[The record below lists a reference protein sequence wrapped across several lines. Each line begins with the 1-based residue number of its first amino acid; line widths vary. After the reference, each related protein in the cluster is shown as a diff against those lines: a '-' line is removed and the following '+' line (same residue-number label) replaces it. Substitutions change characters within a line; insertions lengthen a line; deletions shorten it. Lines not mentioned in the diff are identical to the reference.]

1 MTLLDIADRLRATGY
16 PRLAAQVEALGL
28 DLAIEAPVVAVLA
41 ALVAEIV
48 ALRRRLERIEG
59 RWRA

>member
-1 MTLLDIADRLRATGY
+1 MTLTDIADRLRATGY
-16 PRLAAQVEALGL
+16 PWLARQVEALGL

-48 ALRRRLERIEG
+48 ALRRRVAALEG
-59 RWRA
+59 RRG

>member
-1 MTLLDIADRLRATGY
+1 MSLPDIADRLRAAGY
-16 PRLAAQVEALGL
+16 PRLAAQVAALGL

-41 ALVAEIV
+41 ALVGEIV
-48 ALRRRLERIEG
+48 ALRRRVAALEG